1 MKYFSAALMV
11 SFLAIS
17 TASTAQVV
25 NWTISIDKIY
35 VGNDTAKVFI
45 KNAIAPNPSSA
56 SWNCTS
62 HLVSLG
68 DYKNPIPT
76 SLKYST
82 AMEAYKSGA
91 TARIGV
97 EGSGAHCVLTYITL
111 NAKT

>member
-1 MKYFSAALMV
+1 MKYFSTALTV
-11 SFLAIS
+11 SLLAIS
-17 TASTAQVV
+17 PITTAQVV
-25 NWTISIDKIY
+25 NWTVSIDKIY
-35 VGNDTAKVFI
+35 VGNDTVKVFI
-45 KNAIAPNPSSA
+45 KNATEPNPSSS

-91 TARIGV
+91 TARIG
-97 EGSGAHCVLTYITL
+97 G
-111 NAKT
+111 